1 LHRRT
6 AVSRA
11 SANFLHRPA
20 RSLRRPISLLSTF
33 GAVAGVQL
41 QTSRSIKPRERD
53 LGDLRLF
60 VLVRFFTRP
69 TNRPRH
75 AACVSNDES
84 KPVRPLQLQIYDHL
98 LCSQPSVG
106 RANSDGTGSILT
118 LGQPEITMETHVD
131 QLPVA
136 KSRFSIQP
144 RWLPVVGSLVL
155 VIGIGYLDYVTGYE
169 ESLLLF
175 YLIPIVL
182 VIWFGNIWLGLLL
195 SVLSVLASII
205 SDVAAGIP
213 AIQPWNMGMA
223 LLAYVIFTL
232 LFSKLRTLLYKLDE
246 RVKERTAALQHEMA
260 ERERLD
266 QEIAEVA
273 DRERRRLGQNLHDS
287 LGQHLT
293 GTALAAE
300 VLREKLAT
308 RAAAEV
314 PDADKV
320 VRYLEEGIDLTRN
333 LARGFFSPELDAD
346 GLSVALQGLAA
357 NITERFGVQ
366 CNFSGNEAVTVRDAT
381 TATQL
386 YHIAQEAAMNAV
398 KHANASKIDILLAN
412 SDGKFDLTVTDNGD
426 GFPDKLAQPPGLG
439 LRLMAHGATL
449 IGGKFVIDRN
459 RNGGTVVTCKLNVP
473 GPNSN

>member
-1 LHRRT
+1 M
-6 AVSRA
+6 
-11 SANFLHRPA
+11 
-20 RSLRRPISLLSTF
+20 
-33 GAVAGVQL
+33 
-41 QTSRSIKPRERD
+41 
-53 LGDLRLF
+53 
-60 VLVRFFTRP
+60 
-69 TNRPRH
+69 
-75 AACVSNDES
+75 
-84 KPVRPLQLQIYDHL
+84 RPLMDKAYD
-98 LCSQPSVG
+98 SNAIVATDQRVQFQTERS
-106 RANSDGTGSILT
+106 NILA
-118 LGQPEITMETHVD
+118 LGQSKFIMQPQVD

-144 RWLPVVGSLVL
+144 RWLPVVVALILVA
-155 VIGIGYLDYVTGYE
+155 VIGYLDYTTGYE
-169 ESLLLF
+169 QSLLLF

-182 VIWFGNIWLGLLL
+182 VIWFGNVWLGIIFSLF
-195 SVLSVLASII
+195 SVLASII

-213 AIQPWNMGMA
+213 AVQPWNMGMA
-223 LLAYVIFTL
+223 LLAYIIFTL
-232 LFSKLRTLLYKLDE
+232 LFSKLRTLLYQLDE

-266 QEIAEVA
+266 QEVAEVA

-366 CNFSGNEAVTVRDAT
+366 CNFNGDDVVTLKDAT

-398 KHANASKIDILLAN
+398 KHANANKIDIRLAN
-412 SDGKFDLTVTDNGD
+412 SDGKLDLTVTDNGV
-426 GFPDKLAQPPGLG
+426 GFPDKLPQPPGLG
-439 LRLMAHGATL
+439 LRLMTHGAAL
-449 IGGKFVIDRN
+449 IGGKFLIDRN
-459 RNGGTVVTCKLNVP
+459 RIGGTVVTCKLNVP
-473 GPNSN
+473 SQSDN